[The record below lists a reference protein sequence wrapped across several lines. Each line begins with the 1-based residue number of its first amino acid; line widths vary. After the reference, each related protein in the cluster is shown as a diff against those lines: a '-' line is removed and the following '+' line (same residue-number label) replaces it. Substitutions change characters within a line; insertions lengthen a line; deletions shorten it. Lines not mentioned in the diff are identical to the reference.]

1 MDWQRL
7 RKSPNIAIVGSTSLL
22 GKELQEML
30 ENRGRSIG
38 RLTLLETEEYA
49 GLLQEFAGE
58 IQITQV
64 ISPDAFDDVDIAFF
78 TCSPEIMQSYVA
90 SGAKF
95 PDLTIDLTQAGREG
109 MVVLW
114 GRGGADRTP
123 HDISAARALKGQLY
137 FVNPHPAAIVIG
149 RLLSA
154 LHKKFVVNSA
164 AITVLQPASERGNPG
179 VDELQEQ
186 TVNLLNF
193 QEFETK
199 VFNAQLAFNI
209 LSGQE
214 ASARI
219 EARIVQQLDEILGK
233 TFPKPMI
240 TAVQAPV
247 FHSHAFSMFIQLL
260 DAPGAEEV
268 SAHLR
273 SNPRFL
279 TAAPTGGPSPVSV
292 VGTDTIHIG
301 RVHRVNQ
308 DNTFALWVVAD
319 NLRLAASNALE
330 TADFVVVAQALQ
342 A

>member
-1 MDWQRL
+1 MSQDRL
-7 RKSPNIAIVGSTSLL
+7 RKPPNVAIVGSTSLL
-22 GKELQEML
+22 GKELRQML
-30 ENRGRSIG
+30 EDRSWPAGRIA
-38 RLTLLETEEYA
+38 LLETEEYA
-49 GLLQEFAGE
+49 GLLQEFAGDLR
-58 IQITQV
+58 ITQV
-64 ISPDAFDDVDIAFF
+64 ITPETLADVDIAFF

-154 LHKKFVVNSA
+154 LHKKFVVKSA

-209 LSGQE
+209 LSGQ
-214 ASARI
+214 
-219 EARIVQQLDEILGK
+219 
-233 TFPKPMI
+233 
-240 TAVQAPV
+240 
-247 FHSHAFSMFIQLL
+247 
-260 DAPGAEEV
+260 
-268 SAHLR
+268 
-273 SNPRFL
+273 
-279 TAAPTGGPSPVSV
+279 
-292 VGTDTIHIG
+292 
-301 RVHRVNQ
+301 
-308 DNTFALWVVAD
+308 
-319 NLRLAASNALE
+319 
-330 TADFVVVAQALQ
+330 
-342 A
+342 